1 MSAFDHGEP
10 EDGDLVQSGPDLNIP
25 EDVNEAIRT
34 LIRWAGDDPTR
45 EGLLDTPRRVAK
57 AWKEYAKGYEEDPCK
72 HLSRTFHEVGGYDEI
87 VLLKDIPF
95 QSHCEHHMA
104 PIIGKAHI
112 AYLPK
117 DRVVGISKLARV
129 LHGFARRLQVQERL
143 TAEVA
148 DCIWDNLQPQGVA
161 VVIEASHSCM
171 TARGVRTPGVSMTT
185 SRMMGVFR
193 EDDRSRMEVLALMGC

>member
-10 EDGDLVQSGPDLNIP
+10 EDGDLVQSGPDLKIP

-104 PIIGKAHI
+104 PIIGKAAI

-117 DRVVGISKLARV
+117 DKVVGISKLARV
-129 LHGFARRLQVQERL
+129 LHGYARRLQVQERL
-143 TAEVA
+143 TAQVA
-148 DCIWDNLQPQGVA
+148 D
-161 VVIEASHSCM
+161 
-171 TARGVRTPGVSMTT
+171 
-185 SRMMGVFR
+185 
-193 EDDRSRMEVLALMGC
+193 